1 MGKLRQPRV
10 YIDTGFGIATPLECS
25 LHVSAHQTADTFSAE
40 LALDDVSDLDESF
53 WLNEAPIDVTISA
66 TNDVASDAFTE
77 LFIGQVDDAKVYFS
91 QRTVS
96 IKGRDLTA
104 KMIDAKTNKKWLN
117 LDHKDIINEIA
128 KSHGLNVQFAG
139 SAGKSGLQFKD
150 DTNRISDSDSEFN
163 IVVKIA
169 KSMGCIA
176 FVKMRTLYI
185 HPVDQEIGEVYPVY
199 YARPGLFPAR
209 ASVKTLTCSH
219 NKLLAKDISVS
230 IKGWQH
236 KQGKAI
242 TSKVEAKGAKNK
254 SSGSDTSVYQFR
266 SANPTKD
273 QQDKLA
279 KSRLKEITS
288 HERSCEF
295 DLPGDITLDP
305 TMRINLTGTGTDADQ
320 VYIISDITHK
330 FSFDGGY
337 HMSVNG
343 RNVDDSRGES
353 TETSVD
359 NSAS

>member
-1 MGKLRQPRV
+1 MTLGTVRQPRV

-25 LHVSAHQTADTFSAE
+25 VHVSAHQTADTFSAE
-40 LALDDVSDLDESF
+40 LALDDPSDLDESF
-53 WLNEAPIDVTISA
+53 WLNEAPIEVVISA

-77 LFIGQVDDAKVYFS
+77 LFVGQVDTAQVNFS

-104 KMIDAKTNKKWLN
+104 KMIDAKTNKQWPN
-117 LDHKDIINEIA
+117 RSNKDIVTEIA
-128 KSHGLNVQFAG
+128 SSHGLDVQYAG
-139 SAGKSGLQFKD
+139 DTDKSGLKFKD
-150 DTNRISDSDSEFN
+150 DVNRLSDLDSEFN

-176 FVKMRTLYI
+176 FVKLRTLFI

-209 ASVKTLTCSH
+209 SSVKTLSCSH

-242 TSKVEAKGAKNK
+242 TSKVEAKGAKNN
-254 SSGSDTSVYQFR
+254 STGSDTAVYQFR
-266 SANPTKD
+266 SANPTKE
-273 QQDKLA
+273 QQGKLA

-288 HERSCEF
+288 HERTCEF

-305 TMRINLTGTGTDADQ
+305 TMRIDLTGTGTDADQ

-337 HMSVNG
+337 QMSVKG

-353 TETSVD
+353 TEVQ
-359 NSAS
+359 